1 MIQKILFSL
10 SLFSSSTFADNKD
23 IADFLNEAL
32 AHNYSF
38 TERSLNQSDPKI
50 EESTGEILF
59 QNEGGFVV
67 NILSPFKERYE
78 VNQDRVT
85 IFDFDLD
92 QSRTIN
98 LEDINSIFIKILLSG
113 SSSQSTEYQIKP
125 NDPNHLGWGMG
136 VVSILPSDDSPEIN
150 FIFKKRKLS
159 IIRYTDNLGIE
170 HGIILTRL

>member
-10 SLFSSSTFADNKD
+10 SLFSSSAFADNKD

-32 AHNYSF
+32 SHNYSF
-38 TERSLNQSDPKI
+38 IERSLNKSDLRI
-50 EESTGEILF
+50 EESAGEILF
-59 QNEGGFVV
+59 QNDGGFVV

-78 VNQDRVT
+78 VSQDKVT

-113 SSSQSTEYQIKP
+113 SSSQSTEYQIEPK
-125 NDPNHLGWGMG
+125 DPNHLGWGIAH
-136 VVSILPSDDSPEIN
+136 VSIIPTDDSPEIN
-150 FIFKKRKLS
+150 FIFKKKKLS
-159 IIRYTDNLGIE
+159 LILMENLIK
-170 HGIILTRL
+170 